1 MATWNAIAATSKAIL
16 GVLQDAY
23 PRDVFGTLAF
33 DAAHAFQYTGDK
45 SPADGFTLHL
55 YRVAINGTLRNLPPR
70 VTQAGVRY
78 RPSLPVDLHYL
89 LTPWAGQ
96 VDMQQRMLGWAMRQ
110 LEDATIFPAGLLNRY
125 LSEPDVFRQ
134 DETVE
139 LVSDPLA
146 LADFANV
153 WDKLKPRMQTSVT
166 YVARMVLIDSEIRL
180 IDGPPVQTRAFDM
193 ARVRA

>member
-1 MATWNAIAATSKAIL
+1 
-16 GVLQDAY
+16 
-23 PRDVFGTLAF
+23 
-33 DAAHAFQYTGDK
+33 
-45 SPADGFTLHL
+45 
-55 YRVAINGTLRNLPPR
+55 
-70 VTQAGVRY
+70 
-78 RPSLPVDLHYL
+78 
-89 LTPWAGQ
+89 
-96 VDMQQRMLGWAMRQ
+96 MRQ

-146 LADFANV
+146 RADFANV